1 MNLLFILEE
10 NEPGPSG
17 VVSVV
22 KNQIKNWKK
31 SDFIYVVINK
41 NHWAYN
47 ELRRIKRKNF
57 KIIKLKF
64 KISDE
69 INFNIKNKINFD
81 LLYKLFRLFLIPI
94 EFFYNI
100 RLFFY
105 LRNIIK
111 KNNIYAILSHNG
123 GWPGGILNRISILSS
138 IFTNKYK
145 ALIIHNFPSKKK
157 YYNFFLL
164 NFNNLLIKALNIKII
179 TVSESCKQ
187 DLINSCGF
195 KKVKVIYNGLSPK
208 INKFKNI
215 KSKLEKIR
223 LNYFGKIQ
231 YRKGLHLL
239 IQALNNIKSNSI
251 ILNIYGD
258 GDRNYKES
266 IKLLKNNDNFILKF
280 NKPIEDITKV
290 LNETDIVILPSIEF
304 ESFGMV
310 LIESMRQKVPIICS
324 NSGGIT
330 EVVKNNE
337 NGLIFKSNNVKD
349 LKKKL
354 EILIGSKSLRIKLGK
369 KGYKIFKKKFTNKKF
384 IKEYEKLIYGK

>member
-10 NEPGPSG
+10 NETGPSG

-22 KNQIKNWKK
+22 KNKIENWKK

-47 ELRRIKRKNF
+47 ELRRIKRKNL

-69 INFNIKNKINFD
+69 FNINLKKRINFN
-81 LLYKLFRLFLIPI
+81 LLYKLFRLTLIPL
-94 EFFYNI
+94 EFFQNI

-111 KNNIYAILSHNG
+111 KHNIDGIFSHNG

-138 IFTNKYK
+138 VYTNVHTT
-145 ALIIHNFPSKKK
+145 LIIHNFPVKKK
-157 YYNFFLL
+157 YYNFFQLKINDFLIQFL
-164 NFNNLLIKALNIKII
+164 NTKII
-179 TVSESCKQ
+179 TVSKCCKRN
-187 DLINSCGF
+187 LIYSCGF
-195 KKVKVIYNGLSPK
+195 KKVNVIYNGLSPK
-208 INKFKNI
+208 INNFNNK
-215 KSKLEKIR
+215 KSKSEKIR
-223 LNYFGKIQ
+223 LNYFGKIE

-239 IQALNNIKSNSI
+239 ILALNKIKYNKV

-258 GDRNYKES
+258 GDQNYREDL
-266 IKLLKNNDNFILKF
+266 KLLKKNNNFILKF
-280 NKPIEDITKV
+280 YQPIEDITAV
-290 LNETDIVILPSIEF
+290 LNNTDIIILPSIEF

-310 LIESMRQKVPIICS
+310 LIEAMRQKVPIICS

-330 EVVKNNE
+330 EVVKNNV
-337 NGLIFKSNNVKD
+337 NGLIFKSNDIKD

-354 EILIGSKSLRIKLGK
+354 EILIGSKSLRVKLGN
-369 KGYKIFKKKFTNKKF
+369 KGQKIFVNKFTNKRF